1 MMLTLHH
8 HPAYIP
14 AIPMAVEAG
23 VAVRADGF
31 LVFSCHCR
39 YQPHPQSDQQRAIGI
54 ALPAP
59 TAPVAC
65 DNLWQH
71 TCCEAFV
78 SVPGAN
84 DYFEFNFAPSGCW
97 AVYRFNDYRIRDESF
112 QCSSAPS
119 IALKQHAQGFELAAT
134 VSPADLLSRWPQ
146 HPTWQIGLSAVM
158 ETTDHRKSYWAIRH
172 DELEKPDF
180 HVRTQFLLPLHVST
194 LINTL

>member
-23 VAVRADGF
+23 VALQSDDK
-31 LVFSCHCR
+31 LVFSFCCR
-39 YQPHPQSDQQRAIGI
+39 YQSDERRSLGI
-54 ALPAP
+54 LLPTP
-59 TAPVAC
+59 TVPVAC
-65 DNLWQH
+65 DHLWQH

-78 SVPGAN
+78 SVPGAD

-97 AVYRFNDYRIRDESF
+97 AVYRFNDYRVRDDSF
-112 QCSSAPS
+112 QYSSAPS
-119 IALKQHAQGFELAAT
+119 IALKQHAQGFELTAT

-158 ETTDHRKSYWAIRH
+158 ETTDHRKSYWAMRH

>member
-1 MMLTLHH
+1 MFPPFRWRL
-8 HPAYIP
+8 
-14 AIPMAVEAG
+14 AG
-23 VAVRADGF
+23 VALQSDDK
-31 LVFSCHCR
+31 LVFSFCCR
-39 YQPHPQSDQQRAIGI
+39 YQSDERRSLGI
-54 ALPAP
+54 LLPTP
-59 TAPVAC
+59 TVPVAC
-65 DNLWQH
+65 DHLWQH

-78 SVPGAN
+78 SVPGAD

-97 AVYRFNDYRIRDESF
+97 AVYRFNDYRVRDDSF
-112 QCSSAPS
+112 QYSSAPS
-119 IALKQHAQGFELAAT
+119 IALKQHAQGFELTAT

-158 ETTDHRKSYWAIRH
+158 ETTDHRKSYWAMRH